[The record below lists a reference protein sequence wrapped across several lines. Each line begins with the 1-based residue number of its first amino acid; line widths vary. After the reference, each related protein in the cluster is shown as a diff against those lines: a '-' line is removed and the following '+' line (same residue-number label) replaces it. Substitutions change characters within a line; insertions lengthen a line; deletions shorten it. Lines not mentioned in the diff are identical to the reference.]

1 MFTNLK
7 RTLRE
12 KGITLKQYSEF
23 LEVSEKTVKNKL
35 RGTSDFTYKEF
46 KKTCLLLSEY
56 NADYLFKE
64 ENKKEMQLIS

>member
-23 LEVSEKTVKNKL
+23 LEVSEKTVKK
-35 RGTSDFTYKEF
+35 
-46 KKTCLLLSEY
+46 
-56 NADYLFKE
+56 
-64 ENKKEMQLIS
+64 